1 MTATLTE
8 RYIDATVRSLRPQLQ
23 DDVREELATSI
34 ADAVEARVEQGE
46 PAEDAERAVLNGLGD
61 PGVLAAGYADRPLF
75 LIGPRYFM
83 TWWRL
88 LKLLLWIVPLSVMAA
103 VALGLAISNAPSGQ
117 IIGSAVG
124 VGISVIVHLCFW
136 VTLVFFVLER
146 VGTDPV
152 PTWTV
157 DQLPEPRENSA
168 SLSTLVGSL
177 VFLGAS
183 IAAVLWDRFRGFV
196 FVDGDI
202 IPVLHPGLWPVWMLI
217 FLVIV
222 LAEGGVALA
231 VFRQRRWT
239 AVTASVNTL
248 LAVVFATVTVW
259 LLSTGQLINPELL
272 ATIAQH
278 GGEDFHYADL
288 QSADEGGIFRILA
301 VLLGAGI
308 IAACAWD
315 AVDGWRQ
322 TRRSAAGR
330 VTG

>member
-88 LKLLLWIVPLSVMAA
+88 LKLLLWIVPISVMAA
-103 VALGLAISNAPSGQ
+103 VALGLAISNAPAGQ
-117 IIGSAVG
+117 IIGNAVS

-136 VTLVFFVLER
+136 VTLVFFLLER
-146 VGTDPV
+146 AGTGPV

-157 DQLPEPRENSA
+157 DQLPEPREESA
-168 SLSTLVGSL
+168 SVSNLVGSL

-196 FVDGDI
+196 FVEGDI
-202 IPVLHPGLWPVWMLI
+202 VPVLYPRLWPVWMLM

-222 LAEGGVALA
+222 LGEAAVAIA

-239 AVTASVNTL
+239 AITASVNTL
-248 LAVVFATVTVW
+248 LAVAFATISLW
-259 LLSTGQLINPELL
+259 LITTGQLINPDVL
-272 ATIAQH
+272 ALIVLH
-278 GGEDFHYADL
+278 GGEDFHYANL

-301 VLLGAGI
+301 VLLC
-308 IAACAWD
+308 AAIVAVCAWD
-315 AVDGWRQ
+315 AVDGWRHA
-322 TRRSAAGR
+322 RRSAGR
-330 VTG
+330 VRG

>member
-88 LKLLLWIVPLSVMAA
+88 LKLLLWIVPISVMAA
-103 VALGLAISNAPSGQ
+103 VTLGLAISNAPAGQ
-117 IIGSAVG
+117 IIGNAVG

-136 VTLVFFVLER
+136 VTLVFFLLER
-146 VGTDPV
+146 VGTDPA

-157 DQLPEPRENSA
+157 DQLPEPREESA
-168 SLSTLVGSL
+168 SVSNLVGSL

-196 FVDGDI
+196 FVEGDI
-202 IPVLHPGLWPVWMLI
+202 VPVLSPRLWPVWMLM

-222 LAEGGVALA
+222 LGEAAVAIA

-239 AVTASVNTL
+239 AITASVNTL
-248 LAVVFATVTVW
+248 LAVAFATISLW
-259 LLSTGQLINPELL
+259 LITTGQLINPDV
-272 ATIAQH
+272 IALIVLH
-278 GGEDFHYADL
+278 GGEDFHYANL

-301 VLLGAGI
+301 VLLC
-308 IAACAWD
+308 AAIVAVCAWD
-315 AVDGWRQ
+315 AVDGWRHA
-322 TRRSAAGR
+322 RRSSGR
-330 VTG
+330 VRG